1 MSCATV
7 QRMTEIGIRD
17 LRQYASQHL
26 RAVAAG
32 ETLTVTDRGRPVAE
46 LVPSRA
52 LDQAT
57 YDAVERHGLIA
68 PTRRRRD
75 FRVDIRWT
83 EVALTVEE
91 R

>member
-1 MSCATV
+1 M

-46 LVPSRA
+46 LVPARA

-68 PTRRRRD
+68 PTRKRRQ
-75 FRVDIRWT
+75 FRVDIRWSDVT
-83 EVALTVEE
+83 LTVGEA
-91 R
+91 

>member
-1 MSCATV
+1 MS
-7 QRMTEIGIRD
+7 EIGIRE
-17 LRQYASQHL
+17 LRQHASHHL

-32 ETLTVTDRGRPVAE
+32 ETVTVTDRGRPVAE
-46 LVPSRA
+46 LVPARA

-57 YDAVERHGLIA
+57 YDAVERHHLIA
-68 PTRRRRD
+68 PTRRRRE

-83 EVALTVEE
+83 DVTLTVEE

>member
-1 MSCATV
+1 M

-32 ETLTVTDRGRPVAE
+32 ETLTVTDRGRPVAQ
-46 LVPSRA
+46 LVPARA
-52 LDQAT
+52 LDRAT
-57 YDAVERHGLIA
+57 YDMVERHGLIA
-68 PTRRRRD
+68 PTRKRRE
-75 FRVDIRWT
+75 FRADIRWADVT
-83 EVALTVEE
+83 LTVED

>member
-1 MSCATV
+1 M
-7 QRMTEIGIRD
+7 QGMTEIGIRD

-46 LVPSRA
+46 LVPARTH
-52 LDQAT
+52 DQAT

-68 PTRRRRD
+68 PTRRRRE

-83 EVALTVEE
+83 DARLTVEE